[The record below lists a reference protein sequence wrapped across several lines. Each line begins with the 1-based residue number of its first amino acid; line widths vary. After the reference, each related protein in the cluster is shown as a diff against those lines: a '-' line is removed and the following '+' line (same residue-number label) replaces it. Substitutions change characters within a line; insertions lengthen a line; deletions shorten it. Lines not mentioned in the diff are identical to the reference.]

1 MSDSTVTAVR
11 AFNRFYTRQI
21 GALGEAHLDS
31 PYSLTEARVLYELVH
46 RESAT
51 AGEIAR
57 DLGLDPGYLSR
68 ILQRF
73 HKRRL
78 IARRRSAEDARRSDL
93 QLTKAGKAAFAPL
106 DRGAARQVGA
116 MLRPLSTED
125 RARLVEAM
133 QTVERMLGGA
143 AEPKLE
149 LRAPRPG
156 DMGWVI
162 ERHGRIYRE
171 EYGWDERFERLVAR
185 VVTEFMENFDA
196 RRERCWIAEYGGRP
210 VGSIFLVRHTDEI
223 AKLRLLLVEPSA
235 RGLGAGKR
243 LVAECIGFA
252 RECGYKTVTLWTQ
265 QMLLPARHIYQTAG
279 FRLVK
284 EERQTLFGPE
294 MTAETWELAL

>member
-133 QTVERMLGGA
+133 QTVERLLGGA